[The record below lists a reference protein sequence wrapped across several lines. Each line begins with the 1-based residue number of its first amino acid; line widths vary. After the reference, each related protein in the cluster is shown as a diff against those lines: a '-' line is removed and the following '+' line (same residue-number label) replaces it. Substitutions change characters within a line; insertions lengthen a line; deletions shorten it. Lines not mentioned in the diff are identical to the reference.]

1 MYGLTREEGS
11 LGSNPGAKD
20 LARHLFSRM
29 SCGKAVVVA
38 DRPNVMHALL
48 RKQWLKLARKVS
60 KEQSSTLNA
69 SRLLRLSGMVAR
81 MQTMH
86 FTTDWPD
93 DYTADVAIATVEQ
106 FLQWSPDCRTMY
118 VTCEV
123 SIEQLH
129 LITAMM
135 PKGSLVV
142 LCRFI

>member
-1 MYGLTREEGS
+1 MYGLIREEGS

-29 SCGKAVVVA
+29 ACGKAVVVA
-38 DRPNVMHALL
+38 DRPNVMYASL

-69 SRLLRLSGMVAR
+69 SRLLRLSGMAAC
-81 MQTMH
+81 MQTMR

-106 FLQWSPDCRTMY
+106 LLQWSPDCRTMY

-142 LCRFI
+142 LGRFV